1 MLTGIVP
8 YKSLAASVITEI
20 LLLIICRITA
30 KGEECDENKTVI
42 FCLCM
47 YIFGITAAG
56 LICFFNNI

>member
-8 YKSLAASVITEI
+8 YKSPAASVIIEV

-30 KGEECDENKTVI
+30 KGVEFNENKTVI

-47 YIFGITAAG
+47 YILGITAAG
-56 LICFFNNI
+56 LIWFFNNI